1 MTFRRLKKVNSSG
14 PDSGATSQDNDIYFP
29 SSKSDSCKTADLP
42 RNSSEVYNYKTLAYS
57 GGTLPRNFKKGGGGS
72 QKWKPQTESPEP
84 QRKLVVLEKK
94 DEETFGFEIQ
104 TYGLHHQ
111 DQNSVEMC
119 TFVCKVHDDSAA
131 QQAGLKVGDTIASVN
146 EATVEGFRHKEIVQ
160 LIRACGNTLRLETI
174 YSDSIR
180 KAELDA
186 RLQYLKQTLHEKWD
200 EYRSLMVQEQRLV
213 HGIVMS
219 DAAVYESLESAGI
232 YGSLGVPSPAAQRAL
247 RCTGSTSSSA
257 SFLSTA
263 TEDDPLY
270 QTCLYQA
277 DGSADSDNT
286 SADKQKEKLQPPQR
300 LQRLRP
306 ASEFF
311 TTAKTQ
317 LTRSAST
324 RSYMRGSSS
333 SSSSTS
339 GEKQGGFNSLQR
351 KPKQKSFR
359 RRLLKFIPGLNRP
372 LEEEESKL

>member
-1 MTFRRLKKVNSSG
+1 MNSSG